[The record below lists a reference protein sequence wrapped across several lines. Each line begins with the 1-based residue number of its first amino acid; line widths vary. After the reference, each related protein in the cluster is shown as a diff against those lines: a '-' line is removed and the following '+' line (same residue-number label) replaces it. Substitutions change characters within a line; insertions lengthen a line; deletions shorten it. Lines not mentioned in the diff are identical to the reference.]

1 MSLQKQTFGELGE
14 AIAARHLKKNG
25 YRIIEKNYRTKL
37 GEIDIIAKD
46 KDTLVFVEVKS
57 RRSWQFGNPK
67 AAVTLRKQRK
77 ISMVAMHYL
86 KSTHRTNVSAR
97 FDVAAVTIT
106 HDKPQIEIIKNAFD
120 LAYE

>member
-1 MSLQKQTFGELGE
+1 MPHQKQKFGQEGE
-14 AIAARHLKKNG
+14 ALAARYLKKNG

-67 AAVTLRKQRK
+67 AAVTPRKQRK
-77 ISMVAMHYL
+77 ISMVALHYL

-97 FDVAAVTIT
+97 FDVATVTIT

>member
-1 MSLQKQTFGELGE
+1 
-14 AIAARHLKKNG
+14 
-25 YRIIEKNYRTKL
+25 
-37 GEIDIIAKD
+37 
-46 KDTLVFVEVKS
+46 VEVKS

-67 AAVTLRKQRK
+67 AAVTPRKQRK
-77 ISMVAMHYL
+77 ISMVALHYL

>member
-1 MSLQKQTFGELGE
+1 MSHQKQKFGQEGE
-14 AIAARHLKKNG
+14 ALAARHLKKNG

-67 AAVTLRKQRK
+67 AAVTPRKQRK
-77 ISMVAMHYL
+77 ISMVALHYL
-86 KSTHRTNVSAR
+86 KNCTTLKALIAPTSAH
-97 FDVAAVTIT
+97 ALMS
-106 HDKPQIEIIKNAFD
+106 PPSP
-120 LAYE
+120 